1 MAWRQGHLVDET
13 RVPGADDVTAAVG
26 VVLQL
31 LDELD
36 DLVCRRA
43 VGVGP
48 RAPLVTVDRPE
59 VSVLVGPFIPDGDPI
74 FVEIA
79 DIRIAR
85 QKPQKFVDNRLHMEF
100 FRGQHRKA
108 LRKVKPHLMA
118 ENGTCAGACPVA
130 AFHAI
135 INNALE

>member
-1 MAWRQGHLVDET
+1 MAAAPYRQHRQGSRLSQCD
-13 RVPGADDVTAAVG
+13 AAIP
-26 VVLQL
+26 
-31 LDELD
+31 
-36 DLVCRRA
+36 DLTSIARQVAKSGRCGDHPKFANFAIGDHKRA
-43 VGVGP
+43 QI
-48 RAPLVTVDRPE
+48 
-59 VSVLVGPFIPDGDPI
+59 SVLVGPFIPDGDPI

-79 DIRIAR
+79 NIRIAR